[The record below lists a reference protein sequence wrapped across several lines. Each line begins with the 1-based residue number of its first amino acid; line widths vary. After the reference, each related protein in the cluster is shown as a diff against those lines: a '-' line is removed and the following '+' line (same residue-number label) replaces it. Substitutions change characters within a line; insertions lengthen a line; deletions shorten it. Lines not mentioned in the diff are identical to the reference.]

1 VLGPTLVE
9 KFPFRNRPE
18 TLMPPEPSQYGR
30 VRAPIIAVAA
40 VCLSALSVGG
50 CGQPSQAC
58 AVADYGGGGT
68 SGYQTPQQALQSVLA
83 RHVQWLAATGW
94 KMTERGTHAAS
105 FTSGNDSVDVVQNKA
120 GKWNVGGVTAC
131 K

>member
-1 VLGPTLVE
+1 
-9 KFPFRNRPE
+9 
-18 TLMPPEPSQYGR
+18 M
-30 VRAPIIAVAA
+30 RAPITAVAA
-40 VCLSALSVGG
+40 ACLAAVCVSG
-50 CGQPSQAC
+50 CGQPAQTC

-83 RHVQWLAATGW
+83 RHEQWLSATGW
-94 KMTERGTHAAS
+94 KMTERSPHAAS